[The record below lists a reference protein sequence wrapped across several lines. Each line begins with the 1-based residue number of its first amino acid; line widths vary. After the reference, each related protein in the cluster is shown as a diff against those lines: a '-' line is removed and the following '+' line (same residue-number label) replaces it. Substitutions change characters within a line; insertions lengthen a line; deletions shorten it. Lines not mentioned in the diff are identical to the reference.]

1 MPESYEDLAR
11 SALLEITPVATIGS
25 FVSQTPEDDGSVT
38 VRFASA
44 QPGYPD
50 WLWTVSVADVE
61 GGEPTVLEAELLP
74 GEGSLLAPDWLP
86 WSDRLAEYKAAQEAL
101 PQQGPAPCR
110 ADRSHDIFHRAL
122 ADPDRA
128 QAHDTL
134 LKAGAVGQGE
144 APLAERIGLG
154 ERAIALQLLGE
165 VLRDLHVGRAGIDD
179 EVRRRTAVD
188 GGRQNE
194 HAAHSLELLRRP
206 RECCVLERFLA
217 GLTRRRIATTRRPAR
232 RRRPFT
238 GAVAIVGSRQQLRI
252 GVALLAGTDRLDR
265 RRRGIAAE
273 RVAHLPLRDE
283 LRHFL
288 WLRV

>member
-101 PQQGPAPCR
+101 GEAAVEDGD
-110 ADRSHDIFHRAL
+110 ADD
-122 ADPDRA
+122 DPDDEDDVA
-128 QAHDTL
+128 DDESDDEDDDLDDHVMDDDDVL
-134 LKAGAVGQGE
+134 GSDVLHGGDLDGVDIDDPDE
-144 APLAERIGLG
+144 DLDDDDDESDDDDDDDDDDESDEG
-154 ERAIALQLLGE
+154 ER
-165 VLRDLHVGRAGIDD
+165 
-179 EVRRRTAVD
+179 
-188 GGRQNE
+188 
-194 HAAHSLELLRRP
+194 S
-206 RECCVLERFLA
+206 F
-217 GLTRRRIATTRRPAR
+217 
-232 RRRPFT
+232 
-238 GAVAIVGSRQQLRI
+238 
-252 GVALLAGTDRLDR
+252 
-265 RRRGIAAE
+265 
-273 RVAHLPLRDE
+273 
-283 LRHFL
+283 
-288 WLRV
+288 